1 MSQGWSG
8 VLGSGL
14 AGLARLGGG
23 VGLAAGGFRVSG
35 GRAPGAGRDRNASNA
50 RAGPNTGVSEG
61 VQGGSATRYAGHLGL
76 ACQLLLMHPHALQGV
91 QVDEHVD
98 QGILVD
104 NGGLAA
110 QPGPLDAEFNGLAI

>member
-1 MSQGWSG
+1 MGRGQAGRARPGSG
-8 VLGSGL
+8 VGRRPDGLGWLVGERR
-14 AGLARLGGG
+14 ARAVTGTP
-23 VGLAAGGFRVSG
+23 AT
-35 GRAPGAGRDRNASNA
+35 RAPGPNAG
-50 RAGPNTGVSEG
+50 GSEG

-76 ACQLLLMHPHALQGV
+76 ARQLLLLHPHALQGV

-110 QPGPLDAEFNGLAI
+110 